1 MDITLLTE
9 QERLVYIKLYGAIQ
23 AKFDDTD
30 KVEVKRIRR
39 EKLKPYN
46 LVVTY
51 TCNLCGS
58 VWEQY
63 FKMEWSDQYDALI
76 STPVEDKP
84 IAYVTRRMSQ
94 GKCKYCRAY
103 LESKTKEELINLI
116 I

>member
-23 AKFDDTD
+23 DRLDCTEKA
-30 KVEVKRIRR
+30 EAKRIKR
-39 EKLKPYN
+39 EKLKPYS

-58 VWEQY
+58 SWEQY
-63 FKMEWSDQYDALI
+63 FRMEWSDQYDALI
-76 STPVEDKP
+76 STPLEERP
-84 IAYVTRRMSQ
+84 IAYINRRMSQ

-103 LESKTKEELINLI
+103 LMGKTKEELIDLI